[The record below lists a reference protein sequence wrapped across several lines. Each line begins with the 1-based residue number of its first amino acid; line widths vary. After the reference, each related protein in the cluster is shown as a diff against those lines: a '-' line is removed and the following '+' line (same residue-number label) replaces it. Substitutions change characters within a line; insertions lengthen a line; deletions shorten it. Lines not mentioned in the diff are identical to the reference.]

1 MSQAASSRSA
11 SPVAYKPGAA
21 VDEAFDEDGRPSA
34 LYAELLGA
42 LEGTDLEDLRRRV
55 NARVEEA
62 GVSFGGD
69 GERHTFPIDPIP
81 RLIAAEEWARLS
93 RGLVQRTRALHAFLT
108 DAYGARRIVAEGLM
122 PARVIESARYYEPWM
137 HGAPLWPAGFMAG
150 LDLVRGSDGRLR
162 VLEDNTRTP
171 SGLAYAV
178 AARRALDAEPA
189 TAGPAGRLDVTGAYP
204 LLRQGLLAC
213 TPGSVEGPHVVLLS
227 DGPANSAWHEH
238 EQMGAEMGIP
248 VVTRDELIVRAG
260 RVHAQIQGGSD
271 RAVDVIYRR
280 TDEDRLRDEE
290 GRATWLADLVLDPVH
305 RGTLIVVNPPG
316 SGLADDKLVHAY
328 VEEMVR
334 FYLGEEPLV
343 PSVRTY
349 DLGDPDQLA
358 QALERLGDLVV
369 KPRDGY
375 GGQGVVICRFASAE
389 DRRAVEQKVREDPDS
404 YIAQETVMLSTH
416 PTVIEGR
423 LEPRH
428 VDLRPF
434 VIGGGDSSM
443 AVPGALTRVAF
454 GAGELVVNSSRNGG
468 GKDTW
473 VMG

>member
-1 MSQAASSRSA
+1 MSRAAGARTVPPQA
-11 SPVAYKPGAA
+11 PYEPGAA
-21 VDEAFDEDGRPSA
+21 LDEAFDENGRPSA
-34 LYAELLGA
+34 AYADLLGA
-42 LEGTDLEDLRRRV
+42 LGGTDLEDLCRRV
-55 NARVEEA
+55 DAHLEAA
-62 GVSFGGD
+62 GVSFGG
-69 GERHTFPIDPIP
+69 GGRTFPVDPVP
-81 RLIAAEEWARLS
+81 RLIAAGEWERLS
-93 RGLVQRTRALHAFLT
+93 GGLVQRTRALHAFLA
-108 DAYGARRIVAEGLM
+108 DAYGEQRMVSAGRI
-122 PARVIESARYYEPWM
+122 PARVIESARCFEPWM
-137 HGAPLWPAGFMAG
+137 RGAPVPPPGFLAG
-150 LDLVRGSDGRLR
+150 LDLVRGSDGTLR

-178 AARRALDAEPA
+178 AARRALDAELAAPV
-189 TAGPAGRLDVTGAYP
+189 PAGRLDVTGAYP
-204 LLRQGLLAC
+204 VLRRALFASAPDG
-213 TPGSVEGPHVVLLS
+213 VDDPHVVLLS

-238 EQMGAEMGIP
+238 EQMGAEMGVT
-248 VVTRDELIVRAG
+248 VVTRDELSVRAG
-260 RVHAQIQGGSD
+260 RVHARPEGGSD
-271 RAVDVIYRR
+271 RAVDVLYRR

-290 GRATWLADLVLDPVH
+290 GRPTWLADLVLDPIH
-305 RGTLIVVNPPG
+305 RGTLTVVNRPG
-316 SGLADDKLVHAY
+316 AGLADDKLVHAY

-334 FYLGEEPLV
+334 FYLGEEPLL

-349 DLGDPDQLA
+349 DLGDADQLA
-358 QALERLGDLVV
+358 EALERLGDLVV

-375 GGQGVVICRFASAE
+375 GGTGVVVCRFATAE
-389 DRRAVEQKVREDPDS
+389 DRQAVTQKVRDDPGS

-434 VIGGGDSSM
+434 VVGGGDSST